1 MSTLQDKKDQFCK
14 STYLTLKE
22 ARSELYTMMTEII
35 VQEVGHILDH
45 NIRMKQDEKIMVRKL
60 MNKIECKTDREKEL
74 STAKGKLIQELTMAK
89 KELLSLAQNEKEIG
103 PTKNPEEDKIRLN
116 TAARILYY
124 LQLDK
129 LPETRNGI

>member
-1 MSTLQDKKDQFCK
+1 MQIDK
-14 STYLTLKE
+14 
-22 ARSELYTMMTEII
+22 
-35 VQEVGHILDH
+35 
-45 NIRMKQDEKIMVRKL
+45 
-60 MNKIECKTDREKEL
+60 EKEL

-116 TAARILYY
+116 TAARILYF

-129 LPETRNGI
+129 LPITRNGIREDPTEPLIYENELQSITQKTRRKLQILNQMATVNQY